1 MAVDFGGQDI
11 TVTSSADLSTKQFY
25 ATTMETSGKIALAD
39 SAGEKCLGILQ
50 NKPSADG
57 KIGRVRINGVS
68 KVVVSS
74 AVEEGAELSATSS
87 GKLSTANSGDYVHA
101 IALGPSSMDGD
112 IVRALVVMYQKN
124 TPHLYA
130 VRRLQD

>member
-11 TVTSSADLSTKQFY
+11 TVTSSADLSEKQFY
-25 ATTMETSGKIALAD
+25 AVTLETSGKIALAD

-68 KVVVSS
+68 KVVVSTS
-74 AVEEGAELSATSS
+74 VEEGAELSAMAA
-87 GKLSTANSGDYVHA
+87 GKLTPALAGHYVLA
-101 IALGPSSMDGD
+101 MALEPSSADGD
-112 IVRALVVMYQKN
+112 IIRALVVNYQKN
-124 TPHLYA
+124 A
-130 VRRLQD
+130 